1 MKVNKILNLK
11 EHKEEITID
20 FPNNSLIALIIGNQS
35 INLSKLEKLIEVRI
49 SSFGN
54 QFNIFGNIKK
64 IMPQKMN
71 RNTPIACRSC
81 TE

>member
-1 MKVNKILNLK
+1 MK

-64 IMPQKMN
+64 INLAKIILTNIYNNCLLYTSPSP
-71 RNTPIACRSC
+71 RD
-81 TE
+81 